1 MATLNKGIKLTADS
15 TVIELNNRVFETIK
29 GTAFITIRPDVATA
43 NGMVTL
49 LDPGKTAGAATDG
62 GYVKVSINHVD
73 KGLAT
78 AGFYWVVQTLGTAGQ
93 TINTLQSDRVS
104 YGAES
109 TLGLTYDA
117 TAGTLKFALNS
128 VDTVFTPTNN
138 TAFTAGVVPVVSG
151 LNLTTTTDATQTVGI
166 DKYSGYLSK
175 IATYSS
181 VFSSE
186 DLKKYTD
193 DPTTLPTKDQVLLLD
208 ATQLNGASLVNNSVP
223 EVQKLTFGAAAA
235 SGVITIDGSAGLNN
249 GAKIVVTKGD
259 SGATIAAKV
268 QTALTDSL
276 LFKPQLEKQLVT
288 FSPNT
293 ANAAALNGNTSFLVA
308 GVPVAVNAATYET
321 QVVAVTGGGGLTTAG
336 AVNFLG
342 VPTTVTASASNTD
355 IATAIAANK
364 TTILLGSVARS
375 AGITNITADG
385 AGNITLT
392 FGGTGGTGDI
402 PNISASPV
410 SNGATF
416 SAGVQ
421 AVQGAIADTA
431 ATTATAVKAALDAS
445 AFIKGASALGR
456 SIVNNGDGSLT
467 ITYNSTDGDAKP
479 LVIDSKTSTAKA
491 SVDTIQ
497 TYNAA
502 GAVGRTVTVD
512 GASVLITAS
521 AADQNL
527 PDLYTDAGSTGVAIT
542 RPNVGTGAQTQEFT
556 SFVPST
562 FNFEGAPLGEI
573 QRMTFT
579 TGAAGAGET
588 LTFVING
595 VTQTAVIPANPLGNT
610 IPYTTASTAAKIAE
624 LLTVSIANLTNVDK
638 VTASGDFVDVQF
650 KSAAGN
656 VADLTIPTSNTAKAS
671 LTTSQQFASNLAGET
686 QTVTF
691 TTAQSSGN
699 IIVDGIKV
707 AIVSGDTPSQIAT
720 KVQKALVDAGVSDA
734 GSTSGQYSTPETQ
747 ALTFTNAAAA
757 AGTITVN
764 GVSVTLAAT
773 DTTPALIAAKA
784 AVALNAVASNNYFA
798 AADGDTLLV
807 MFDNVARD
815 AAMMTGLVAGTRT
828 GDTATSFTTR
838 TEFDSNG
845 LRTTRVNS
853 DGSLGIDFK
862 PWEGTTA
869 ERGNVAPLKAD
880 TTGYFVAERQTVA
893 VTGTTG
899 GAAGPVVF
907 LGIPTADVA
916 AGAANTVVATA
927 IAAAETAILAGSQ
940 AQALGLTDISANGA
954 GVLTLTFGGPGG
966 LGDVAN
972 LTANT
977 VASNG
982 ITFAAGA
989 PVADVAEV
997 QTVTLTNAT
1006 NVAGP
1011 LTFLGV
1017 ATASVANGADVTASA
1032 TAITAAKAAILA
1044 GTQAQAL
1051 GLTNISNVN
1060 GVLTLTYGGLA
1071 GKGDVP
1077 NFPAHPNTNGVAIAY
1092 TADTTPGV
1100 AGVGN
1105 NYPTTASVATT
1116 AEAHA
1121 QKFTSSSYTGAVVT
1135 NGGAASS
1142 NAMYTEI
1149 VSVGTASASSK
1160 QLVFDVFLDPSLKSK
1175 AAIGTGYESV
1185 GFTLNYPITDITSTT
1200 VKVDMATSKSSPITN
1215 LNTPGK
1221 IVARWFDSVSAT
1233 DFTKPIARVTVDQ
1246 IGSFGVFKDKLDLT
1260 FSSVDVDGL
1269 DLTDGTTF
1277 TRTIDESLRP
1287 DRWDVKQKLVYGLDH
1302 VTPVGGEL
1310 VGYYGNPTVVSPV
1323 LSIKYASFKD
1333 QAAAGVV
1340 GGAVTTT
1347 LTNPNKTL
1355 GLDIVSGVAGVKSAD
1370 FVIELPSDVINPTFT
1385 LSPAAVAA
1393 GLTLT
1398 PASASVVQGLV
1409 GHYYNVKLSTTNL
1422 AGLAK
1427 DATIGTLSM
1436 DLIKGKDK
1444 TFEFLLGDSSTLNSN
1459 KVVTQGA
1466 YFGYT
1471 STEETTLNATT
1482 GLAKGEWMA
1491 KDMPKG
1497 TFNKFFVD
1505 TAPSMANKVISAA
1518 DALQILK
1525 LSAGYGLDWKPGVIP
1540 DAAFAAADV
1549 DGSGK
1554 ITAADALIALK
1565 YASGVI
1571 PASDP
1576 VVRKFYDSLT
1586 ANLTIETTALNA
1598 SLKKDMLIA
1607 GGADVEIGIANANKD
1622 YFVEAILV
1630 GNVTNPALEI

>member
-15 TVIELNNRVFETIK
+15 TVIKLNNRVFETTS

-49 LDPGKTAGAATDG
+49 LDPGKTTGAATDG
-62 GYVKVSINHVD
+62 GHLKVSINHVD
-73 KGLAT
+73 TGLST
-78 AGFYWVVQTLGTAGQ
+78 AGFYWVVETLGTAGQ

-117 TAGTLKFALNS
+117 TTGTLKFALNS
-128 VDTVFTPTNN
+128 VDTVFTPSNIN
-138 TAFTAGVVPVVSG
+138 AFTAGVVPVVSG
-151 LNLTTTTDATQTVGI
+151 LNLATTSDATQTIGI
-166 DKYSGYLSK
+166 DNYSGFLSK

-193 DPTTLPTKDQVLLLD
+193 DPSTLPTKDQVLLLD
-208 ATQLNGASLVNNSVP
+208 ATQLNAASTVNNSVP

-235 SGVITIDGSAGLNN
+235 SGVITIDGSTGLNN

-259 SGATIAAKV
+259 SGTTIAAKV
-268 QTALTDSL
+268 QKALSESL

-293 ANAAALNGNTSFLVA
+293 ANADAFNGNTSFLVA
-308 GVPVAVNAATYET
+308 GVPVTVNAATYET
-321 QVVAVTGGGGLTTAG
+321 QVVAVTGTATLAG
-336 AVNFLG
+336 SVNFLG
-342 VPTTVTASASNTD
+342 VPTSGLGAGNANTV

-364 TTILLGSVARS
+364 ATILLGPVARA

-385 AGNITLT
+385 AGNLTLT
-392 FGGTGGTGDI
+392 FGGTGGTGDV
-402 PNISASPV
+402 PNIPASPD
-410 SNGATF
+410 SNGASF

-421 AVQGAIADTA
+421 VVQGVIADTA
-431 ATTATAVKAALDAS
+431 DDTATDVKAALDAS
-445 AFIKGASALGR
+445 AFIRGASALGR

-467 ITYNSTDGDAKP
+467 ITYNSADGNAKP
-479 LVIDSKTSTAKA
+479 LAIDSKTTTVKA

-497 TYNAA
+497 TFNAA
-502 GAVGRTVTVD
+502 GAVGRTVKAD

-527 PDLYTDAGSTGVAIT
+527 PDLFTNVGSTGVVIT
-542 RPNVGTGAQTQEFT
+542 KPNLGNGVQTQEFT

-562 FNFEGAPLGEI
+562 FDFEGAPLGEI

-579 TGAAGAGET
+579 TGAVAAGET
-588 LTFVING
+588 LSFVING
-595 VTQTAVIPANPLGNT
+595 VTQTAIIPANPLGNT
-610 IPYTTASTAAKIAE
+610 IPYTTAETAAKIAE
-624 LLTVSIANLTNVDK
+624 LLTLDIANLTDVDT

-650 KSAAGN
+650 NSEAGN
-656 VADLTIPTSNTAKAS
+656 VADLTIPTSNTAKAI
-671 LTTSQQFASNLAGET
+671 LTTPQQFAQNLAGET
-686 QTVTF
+686 QTITF

-699 IIVDGIKV
+699 IIVDGITV
-707 AIVSGDTPSQIAT
+707 AIVSGDTSSQIAT
-720 KVQKALVDAGVSDA
+720 KVQKALVDSGVSDA
-734 GSTSGQYSTPETQ
+734 GSTSSLYSIPETQ
-747 ALTFTNAAAA
+747 AITFTNAAAS

-764 GVSVTLAAT
+764 GVTVTLLAT
-773 DTTPALIAAKA
+773 DSDPEDIAAKA
-784 AVALNAVASNNYFA
+784 AAALNGITGNNYFA
-798 AADGDTLLV
+798 TADGDTLLV

-815 AAMMTGLVAGTRT
+815 APLMSGLVAGTRT
-828 GDTATSFTTR
+828 GDTATAFSTL

-845 LRTTRVNS
+845 LRTTRVNG

-869 ERGNVAPLKAD
+869 ELGNIAPVKVD
-880 TTGYFVAERQTVA
+880 TTGYFVAEKQTVLIA
-893 VTGTTG
+893 GPATAAAPVTFLGVATGNPAGTTITNVG
-899 GAAGPVVF
+899 DA
-907 LGIPTADVA
+907 IVA
-916 AGAANTVVATA
+916 AKV
-927 IAAAETAILAGSQ
+927 AILAGSQ
-940 AQALGLTDISANGA
+940 AQALGLTDIANNA
-954 GVLTLTFGGPGG
+954 GTLTLTFGGPGG
-966 LGDVAN
+966 LGDVPNIA
-972 LTANT
+972 ANT

-989 PVADVAEV
+989 QIANVPET
-997 QTVTLTNAT
+997 QTVLI
-1006 NVAGP
+1006 AGP
-1011 LTFLGV
+1011 ATAATPVTFLGV
-1017 ATASVANGADVTASA
+1017 ATGNPAGTTIINVGDAIVAS
-1032 TAITAAKAAILA
+1032 KAAILA
-1044 GTQAQAL
+1044 GTQAKAL
-1051 GLTNISNVN
+1051 GLTDITNTA
-1060 GVLTLTYGGLA
+1060 GTLTLTFGGPGGL
-1071 GKGDVP
+1071 GDVP
-1077 NFPAHPNTNGVAIAY
+1077 NIAANAVASNGVTFGAGTQVQAS
-1092 TADTTPGV
+1092 TAPT
-1100 AGVGN
+1100 

-1121 QKFTSSSYTGAVVT
+1121 QNFTSSSYTGAVVA

-1142 NAMYTEI
+1142 NAMYAEL
-1149 VSVGTASASSK
+1149 VSVGNASASSK
-1160 QLVFDVFLDPSLKSK
+1160 QLVFNVFLDPSLKSK

-1185 GFTLNYPITDITSTT
+1185 GFTLNYPTTDITSTT
-1200 VKVDMATSKSSPITN
+1200 VKVDMAASRSSPITN

-1221 IVARWFDSVSAT
+1221 IVARWFNSTSET
-1233 DFTKPIARVTVDQ
+1233 DFTKPIATVTVDQ

-1287 DRWDVKQKLVYGLDH
+1287 DRWDVKQKLVYGIDH
-1302 VTPVGGEL
+1302 VTPVGGTL
-1310 VGYYGNPTVVSPV
+1310 VGYYGNPTVASPL
-1323 LSIKYASFKD
+1323 LSLKYASFKD
-1333 QAAAGVV
+1333 QAAAGVI

-1355 GLDIVSGVAGVKSAD
+1355 GLDIVSGVAAVKSAD

-1385 LSPAAVAA
+1385 LSPAAIAA
-1393 GLTLT
+1393 GMTLT
-1398 PASASVVQGLV
+1398 PASATVVQGLV
-1409 GHYYNVKLSTTNL
+1409 GHYYFVKLSTTNL

-1444 TFEFLLGDSSTLNSN
+1444 TFEFLLGEGSALNGN
-1459 KVVTQGA
+1459 KVANQGA

-1471 STEETTLNATT
+1471 ATEETTLNSAT
-1482 GLAKGEWMA
+1482 GLTKGEWMA

-1505 TAPSMANKVISAA
+1505 TAPSNANKVISAA

-1525 LSAGYGLDWKPGVIP
+1525 LSAGYGLDWKPGAIP
-1540 DAAFAAADV
+1540 DAAFAAADI

-1571 PASDP
+1571 PANDP
-1576 VVRKFYDSLT
+1576 VVRKFFDSST
-1586 ANLTIETTALNA
+1586 ANLTIESTALNS
-1598 SLKKDMLIA
+1598 SLKKDMAVA

>member
-1 MATLNKGIKLTADS
+1 MPTLNKGIKLTADS

-293 ANAAALNGNTSFLVA
+293 STATTFNVA
-308 GVPVAVNAATYET
+308 GVPVTVGAATYET
-321 QVVAVTGGGGLTTAG
+321 QAVTLTVNTGAAG
-336 AVNFLG
+336 PVSFLG
-342 VPTTVTASASNTD
+342 VPTASLAAGTIPAD
-355 IATAIAANK
+355 TATAITAAK
-364 TTILLGSVARS
+364 AAILGGPIARA
-375 AGITNITADG
+375 AGLTDISNVG
-385 AGNITLT
+385 AILTLT
-392 FGGTGGTGDI
+392 FGGSGGTGNV
-402 PNISASPV
+402 PTLATSPV
-410 SNGATF
+410 SNAVTF
-416 SAGVQ
+416 SASADAVTGV
-421 AVQGAIADTA
+421 ASTDTA
-431 ATTATAVKAALDAS
+431 ATTAAAVKAALDAS

-467 ITYNSTDGDAKP
+467 ITYNSADGDAKP

-542 RPNVGTGAQTQEFT
+542 KPNLGTLTQTQELT

-579 TGAAGAGET
+579 TGATGAGET

-595 VTQTAVIPANPLGNT
+595 VTQTAVIPANPLGVGV
-610 IPYTTASTAAKIAE
+610 PYTTAATAAKIAE
-624 LLTVSIANLTNVDK
+624 LLTASIANLTNVDK
-638 VTASGDFVDVQF
+638 VTASEDFVDVQF

-656 VADLTIPTSNTAKAS
+656 VADLTIPTSNVAKAS
-671 LTTSQQFASNLAGET
+671 LTTPQQFASNLAGET

-734 GSTSGQYSTPETQ
+734 GSTSGQYSIPETQ

-773 DTTPALIAAKA
+773 DNTPALIAAKA
-784 AVALNAVASNNYFA
+784 ALALNNVTSNNYFA
-798 AADGDTLLV
+798 SADGDTLLV

-815 AAMMTGLVAGTRT
+815 APMMTGLVAGTRT

-869 ERGNVAPLKAD
+869 ERGNIAPVKVD
-880 TTGYFVAERQTVA
+880 TTGYFVAEKQTVA

-899 GAAGPVVF
+899 GVTAPVVF
-907 LGIPTADVA
+907 LGIPTADVLN
-916 AGAANTVVATA
+916 GSVNTVVATA
-927 IAAAETAILAGSQ
+927 IVTAKAAILAGSQ
-940 AQALGLTDISANGA
+940 AQALGLTDISTVGA
-954 GVLTLTFGGPGG
+954 VLTLTFGGPGG

-989 PVADVAEV
+989 PVADIVATE
-997 QTVTLTNAT
+997 TLVIPNAAT
-1006 NVAGP
+1006 AATPV
-1011 LTFLGV
+1011 TFLGV
-1017 ATASVANGADVTASA
+1017 ATGSPTTTAVDDVG
-1032 TAITAAKAAILA
+1032 TAIVAAKAAILA
-1044 GTQAQAL
+1044 GSQAQAI
-1051 GLTNISNVN
+1051 GLTDISYAAANDTV
-1060 GVLTLTYGGLA
+1060 TLTYGGLA
-1071 GKGDVP
+1071 GKGPVARIP
-1077 NFPAHPNTNGVAIAY
+1077 AQPTSNGITFPI
-1092 TADTTPGV
+1092 TTQGTVGV

-1121 QKFTSSSYTGAVVT
+1121 QKFTSSSYTGAVVA

-1142 NAMYTEI
+1142 NAMYAEM
-1149 VSVGTASASSK
+1149 VSVGKASASSK

-1482 GLAKGEWMA
+1482 GLVKGEWMA

-1505 TAPSMANKVISAA
+1505 TAPSLASKVISAA

-1598 SLKKDMLIA
+1598 SLKKDMLVA

>member
-151 LNLTTTTDATQTVGI
+151 LNLTTTTDATQTIGI

-293 ANAAALNGNTSFLVA
+293 STATTFNVA
-308 GVPVAVNAATYET
+308 GVPVTVGPATYET
-321 QVVAVTGGGGLTTAG
+321 QAVTLTVNTGAAG
-336 AVNFLG
+336 PVSFLG
-342 VPTTVTASASNTD
+342 VPTASLAAGT
-355 IATAIAANK
+355 IPAATATAITAAK
-364 TTILLGSVARS
+364 AAILGGPIARA
-375 AGITNITADG
+375 AGLTDISNVG
-385 AGNITLT
+385 AVLTLT
-392 FGGTGGTGDI
+392 FGGPGGTGNV
-402 PNISASPV
+402 PTLATSPV
-410 SNGATF
+410 SNDVTF
-416 SAGVQ
+416 SASADVVTGV
-421 AVQGAIADTA
+421 ASTDTA
-431 ATTATAVKAALDAS
+431 ATTAAAVKAALDAS

-467 ITYNSTDGDAKP
+467 ITYNSADGDAKP

-542 RPNVGTGAQTQEFT
+542 KPNLGTLTQTQELT

-595 VTQTAVIPANPLGNT
+595 VTQTAVIPANPLGVGV
-610 IPYTTASTAAKIAE
+610 PYTTAATAAKIAE

-638 VTASGDFVDVQF
+638 VTVSEDFVDVQF

-656 VADLTIPTSNTAKAS
+656 VADLTIPTSNVAKAS
-671 LTTSQQFASNLAGET
+671 LTTPQQFASNLAGET

-734 GSTSGQYSTPETQ
+734 GSTSGQYSIPETQ

-773 DTTPALIAAKA
+773 DNTPALIAAKA
-784 AVALNAVASNNYFA
+784 ALALNNVTSNNYFA
-798 AADGDTLLV
+798 TADGDTLLV

-815 AAMMTGLVAGTRT
+815 APMMTGLVAGTRT

-880 TTGYFVAERQTVA
+880 TTGYFVAEKQTVA

-899 GAAGPVVF
+899 GGVAPVVF

-916 AGAANTVVATA
+916 AAAANTVVATA
-927 IAAAETAILAGSQ
+927 IETAKTAILAGSQ

-954 GVLTLTFGGPGG
+954 VLTLTFGGPGG

-989 PVADVAEV
+989 PVADIVATE
-997 QTVTLTNAT
+997 TLVIPNAAT
-1006 NVAGP
+1006 AATPV
-1011 LTFLGV
+1011 TFLGV
-1017 ATASVANGADVTASA
+1017 ATGSPTTTAVDDVGTALV
-1032 TAITAAKAAILA
+1032 AAKAAILA
-1044 GTQAQAL
+1044 GSQAQAI
-1051 GLTNISNVN
+1051 GLTDISYAAANATV
-1060 GVLTLTYGGLA
+1060 TLTYGGLA
-1071 GKGDVP
+1071 GKGPVARIP
-1077 NFPAHPNTNGVAIAY
+1077 LQPTSNGITFPI
-1092 TADTTPGV
+1092 TTQGTVGV

-1121 QKFTSSSYTGAVVT
+1121 QKFTSSSYTGAVVA

-1142 NAMYTEI
+1142 NAMYAEL
-1149 VSVGTASASSK
+1149 VSVGKASASSK

-1571 PASDP
+1571 PATDP

>member
-1 MATLNKGIKLTADS
+1 MPTLNKGIKLTADS

-138 TAFTAGVVPVVSG
+138 TAFTAGVQPVVSG
-151 LNLTTTTDATQTVGI
+151 LNLTTTTDAAQTVGI
-166 DKYSGYLSK
+166 DEYSGYLSK

-308 GVPVAVNAATYET
+308 GVPVTVAAATYET
-321 QVVAVTGGGGLTTAG
+321 QFVAVTGTATVAG
-336 AVNFLG
+336 SVNFLG
-342 VPTTVTASASNTD
+342 VPTSGLAAGAANTA
-355 IATAIAANK
+355 IATAIAGNK
-364 TTILLGSVARS
+364 ATILLGSVARS
-375 AGITNITADG
+375 AGITDITADG

-402 PNISASPV
+402 PNMSASPV

-431 ATTATAVKAALDAS
+431 ATTAAAVKAALDAS

-542 RPNVGTGAQTQEFT
+542 KPNVGTGVQTQELT

-579 TGAAGAGET
+579 TGAIAGGET

-595 VTQTAVIPANPLGNT
+595 VTQTAVIPINPLGNT
-610 IPYTTASTAAKIAE
+610 VPYTTAATAAKIAE
-624 LLTVSIANLTNVDK
+624 LLTSSIANLTNVDK

-815 AAMMTGLVAGTRT
+815 APMMTGLVAGTRT
-828 GDTATSFTTR
+828 GDTVTSCTTR

-880 TTGYFVAERQTVA
+880 TTGYFVAEKQTVA

-907 LGIPTADVA
+907 LGVPTADVTA
-916 AGAANTVVATA
+916 SQANTVVAAAIVTA
-927 IAAAETAILAGSQ
+927 KTTILAGSQ
-940 AQALGLTDISANGA
+940 AQALGLTDISAVDA
-954 GVLTLTFGGPGG
+954 VLTLTFGGPGG

-997 QTVTLTNAT
+997 QTVTLANTTNA
-1006 NVAGP
+1006 AGP
-1011 LTFLGV
+1011 ITFLGV
-1017 ATASVANGADVTASA
+1017 ATASVANGASATDVA
-1032 TAITAAKAAILA
+1032 TAIVAAKTAILA
-1044 GTQAQAL
+1044 GTKAKEI
-1051 GLTNISNVN
+1051 GLASITSN
-1060 GVLTLTYGGLA
+1060 GAVLTLT
-1071 GKGDVP
+1071 
-1077 NFPAHPNTNGVAIAY
+1077 
-1092 TADTTPGV
+1092 
-1100 AGVGN
+1100 
-1105 NYPTTASVATT
+1105 
-1116 AEAHA
+1116 
-1121 QKFTSSSYTGAVVT
+1121 
-1135 NGGAASS
+1135 
-1142 NAMYTEI
+1142 
-1149 VSVGTASASSK
+1149 
-1160 QLVFDVFLDPSLKSK
+1160 
-1175 AAIGTGYESV
+1175 
-1185 GFTLNYPITDITSTT
+1185 
-1200 VKVDMATSKSSPITN
+1200 
-1215 LNTPGK
+1215 
-1221 IVARWFDSVSAT
+1221 
-1233 DFTKPIARVTVDQ
+1233 
-1246 IGSFGVFKDKLDLT
+1246 
-1260 FSSVDVDGL
+1260 
-1269 DLTDGTTF
+1269 
-1277 TRTIDESLRP
+1277 
-1287 DRWDVKQKLVYGLDH
+1287 
-1302 VTPVGGEL
+1302 
-1310 VGYYGNPTVVSPV
+1310 
-1323 LSIKYASFKD
+1323 
-1333 QAAAGVV
+1333 
-1340 GGAVTTT
+1340 
-1347 LTNPNKTL
+1347 
-1355 GLDIVSGVAGVKSAD
+1355 
-1370 FVIELPSDVINPTFT
+1370 
-1385 LSPAAVAA
+1385 
-1393 GLTLT
+1393 
-1398 PASASVVQGLV
+1398 
-1409 GHYYNVKLSTTNL
+1409 
-1422 AGLAK
+1422 
-1427 DATIGTLSM
+1427 
-1436 DLIKGKDK
+1436 
-1444 TFEFLLGDSSTLNSN
+1444 
-1459 KVVTQGA
+1459 
-1466 YFGYT
+1466 
-1471 STEETTLNATT
+1471 
-1482 GLAKGEWMA
+1482 
-1491 KDMPKG
+1491 
-1497 TFNKFFVD
+1497 
-1505 TAPSMANKVISAA
+1505 
-1518 DALQILK
+1518 
-1525 LSAGYGLDWKPGVIP
+1525 
-1540 DAAFAAADV
+1540 
-1549 DGSGK
+1549 
-1554 ITAADALIALK
+1554 
-1565 YASGVI
+1565 
-1571 PASDP
+1571 
-1576 VVRKFYDSLT
+1576 
-1586 ANLTIETTALNA
+1586 
-1598 SLKKDMLIA
+1598 
-1607 GGADVEIGIANANKD
+1607 
-1622 YFVEAILV
+1622 
-1630 GNVTNPALEI
+1630 

>member
-1 MATLNKGIKLTADS
+1 MPTLNKGIKLTADS
-15 TVIELNNRVFETIK
+15 TVIELNNRVFETIR

-49 LDPGKTAGAATDG
+49 LDPGKTAGAATDA
-62 GYVKVSINHVD
+62 GYLKVSINHVD
-73 KGLAT
+73 KGLPT
-78 AGFYWVVQTLGTAGQ
+78 AGFYWVIQTLGTAGQ
-93 TINTLQSDRVS
+93 TINTLQSDRIS

-138 TAFTAGVVPVVSG
+138 TAFTAGVVPVASG
-151 LNLTTTTDATQTVGI
+151 LNLTTTVDTVQTIGI
-166 DKYSGYLSK
+166 DKYSGFLSK
-175 IATYSS
+175 IATYST

-186 DLKKYTD
+186 DLKKYAD
-193 DPTTLPTKDQVLLLD
+193 DPTILPTKDQVLLLD
-208 ATQLNGASLVNNSVP
+208 ATQLNAASEVNNSVP

-249 GAKIVVTKGD
+249 GAKVVVAKGD

-268 QTALTDSL
+268 QTALAESL

-293 ANAAALNGNTSFLVA
+293 ANTAALNNNTSFLVA
-308 GVPVAVNAATYET
+308 GVPVTVAAATYET
-321 QVVAVTGGGGLTTAG
+321 QTVAVTGSATATG
-336 AVNFLG
+336 SVSFLG
-342 VPTTVTASASNTD
+342 VPTSVTAAAANTV

-364 TTILLGSVARS
+364 ATILLGPVARA
-375 AGITNITADG
+375 AGITDITADG
-385 AGNITLT
+385 AGNLTLT
-392 FGGTGGTGDI
+392 FGGTGGTGDV
-402 PNISASPV
+402 PNIAASPT
-410 SNGATF
+410 SNGASF
-416 SAGVQ
+416 GAGVQ
-421 AVQGAIADTA
+421 VVQGAIADTA
-431 ATTATAVKAALDAS
+431 ATTATAVKTALDAS
-445 AFIKGASALGR
+445 AFIRGASALGR

-467 ITYNSTDGDAKP
+467 ITYNSADGDAKP
-479 LVIDSKTSTAKA
+479 LVIDSKTTTVKA
-491 SVDTIQ
+491 SVDTVQ

-502 GAVGRTVTVD
+502 GAVGRAVTVD
-512 GASVLITAS
+512 GASILITAN

-527 PDLYTDAGSTGVAIT
+527 PDLFTNAGSTGVTIT
-542 RPNVGTGAQTQEFT
+542 RPNLGTGVQTQEFT

-562 FNFEGAPLGEI
+562 FDFEGAPVGEI

-579 TGAAGAGET
+579 TAAAAAGET
-588 LTFVING
+588 LSFVING
-595 VTQTAVIPANPLGNT
+595 VTQTAVIPVNPLGAGVA
-610 IPYTTASTAAKIAE
+610 YTTAATAAKVAE
-624 LLTVSIANLTNVDK
+624 LLTASIANLTNVEK

-650 KSAAGN
+650 KSVAGN
-656 VADLTIPTSNTAKAS
+656 VADLTIPTVNVAKAM
-671 LTTSQQFASNLAGET
+671 LTTPQQFAQNLAGET
-686 QTVTF
+686 QTVSF

-699 IIVDGIKV
+699 IIVDGITV

-720 KVQKALVDAGVSDA
+720 KVQKALVDSGVSDA
-734 GSTSGQYSTPETQ
+734 GSTSSLYSIPETQ
-747 ALTFTNAAAA
+747 AITFTNAAAS

-764 GVSVTLAAT
+764 GVTVTLLAT
-773 DTTPALIAAKA
+773 DNTPEMIAAKA
-784 AVALNAVASNNYFA
+784 ALALNGVAGNNYFA
-798 AADGDTLLV
+798 SADGDTLLV

-815 AAMMTGLVAGTRT
+815 APLMTGLVAGTRT
-828 GDTATSFTTR
+828 GDTATAFSTR

-853 DGSLGIDFK
+853 DGSLGIDYK

-869 ERGNVAPLKAD
+869 ERGNIAPVKVD
-880 TTGYFVAERQTVA
+880 TTGYFVAEKQTV
-893 VTGTTG
+893 TL
-899 GAAGPVVF
+899 GAAIAAAPVVF
-907 LGIPTADVA
+907 LGVA
-916 AGAANTVVATA
+916 TGAAAATTTAGAGNAI
-927 IAAAETAILAGSQ
+927 IAAKTAILAGAQ
-940 AQALGLTDISANGA
+940 AQALGLTDFTF
-954 GVLTLTFGGPGG
+954 VDPTLTLVFGGPGG
-966 LGDVAN
+966 LGDVPNLAAN
-972 LTANT
+972 AVVTNNFT
-977 VASNG
+977 YG
-982 ITFAAGA
+982 AGT

-997 QTVTLTNAT
+997 QTVTLTGNAAG
-1006 NVAGP
+1006 AGP

-1017 ATASVANGADVTASA
+1017 ATASVANAAAPAVTAA
-1032 TAITAAKAAILA
+1032 AITAAKVAILA

-1051 GLTNISNVN
+1051 GLTNISDNGA

-1071 GKGDVP
+1071 GKGNVA
-1077 NFPAHPNTNGVAIAY
+1077 NFPVHPTTNGVAIAF
-1092 TADTTPGV
+1092 TAETTPGV

-1116 AEAHA
+1116 AEAHS
-1121 QKFTSSSYTGAVVT
+1121 QKFTSSSYTGAVVA

-1142 NAMYTEI
+1142 NAMYAEL
-1149 VSVGTASASSK
+1149 VSVGKASASSK

-1185 GFTLNYPITDITSTT
+1185 GFTLNYPTTDITSTT
-1200 VKVDMATSKSSPITN
+1200 VKVDMAASKSSPITN

-1277 TRTIDESLRP
+1277 TRTIDESLRS
-1287 DRWDVKQKLVYGLDH
+1287 DRWDVKQKLVYGIDK
-1302 VTPVGGEL
+1302 VTPVGGVL
-1310 VGYYGNPTVVSPV
+1310 VGYYGNPSVVSPV
-1323 LSIKYASFKD
+1323 LSLKYSSFKD
-1333 QAAAGVV
+1333 PAAAGVV

-1355 GLDIVSGVAGVKSAD
+1355 ALDIVSGVAGVRSAD

-1398 PASASVVQGLV
+1398 PASPTVVQGLV
-1409 GHYYNVKLSTTNL
+1409 GHYFNVKLSTTNL

-1436 DLIKGKDK
+1436 DLVKGKDK
-1444 TFEFLLGDSSTLNSN
+1444 TFEFLLGDSSALNSN
-1459 KVVTQGA
+1459 KVVTQGV

-1471 STEETTLNATT
+1471 ATEETTLNSTT

-1505 TAPSMANKVISAA
+1505 TAPSNASKVINAA

-1525 LSAGYGLDWKPGVIP
+1525 LSAGYGLDWKPGAIP
-1540 DAAFAAADV
+1540 DAALAAADM

-1571 PASDP
+1571 PATDP
-1576 VVRKFYDSLT
+1576 VVRKFYDSST
-1586 ANLTIETTALNA
+1586 ANLTVEATALA
-1598 SLKKDMLIA
+1598 SLKKDMVVA
-1607 GGADVEIGIANANKD
+1607 GGADVEIGISNANKD
-1622 YFVEAILV
+1622 FFVEAILV

>member
-1 MATLNKGIKLTADS
+1 MPTLNKGIKLTADS
-15 TVIELNNRVFETIK
+15 TVIELNNRVFETIR

-49 LDPGKTAGAATDG
+49 LDPGKTPGAATDA
-62 GYVKVSINHVD
+62 GYIKVSINHVD

-138 TAFTAGVVPVVSG
+138 TAFTAGVVPTVSG
-151 LNLTTTTDATQTVGI
+151 LNSTTTTDAVQTIGI
-166 DKYSGYLSK
+166 DKYSGFLSK

-186 DLKKYTD
+186 DLKKYAD
-193 DPTTLPTKDQVLLLD
+193 DPTILPTKDQVLLLD
-208 ATQLNGASLVNNSVP
+208 ATQLNAVSDVNNSVP

-249 GAKIVVTKGD
+249 GAKVVVTKGD

-268 QTALTDSL
+268 QTALSESL

-293 ANAAALNGNTSFLVA
+293 SPATSFLVA
-308 GVPVAVNAATYET
+308 GVPVTVGAATYET
-321 QVVAVTGGGGLTTAG
+321 QSVTLTNAIAADG
-336 AVNFLG
+336 PVSFLG
-342 VPTTVTASASNTD
+342 VPTAALATGANATIT
-355 IATAIAANK
+355 ATAITAAK
-364 TTILLGSVARS
+364 AAILGGPIARA
-375 AGITNITADG
+375 AGLTDISNAG
-385 AGNITLT
+385 AVLTLT
-392 FGGTGGTGDI
+392 FGGPGGIGNVPTL
-402 PNISASPV
+402 ATSPV
-410 SNGATF
+410 SNGITF
-416 SAGVQ
+416 GASADVITGV
-421 AVQGAIADTA
+421 ASTDTA
-431 ATTATAVKAALDAS
+431 LTTATAVKAALDAS
-445 AFIKGASALGR
+445 AFIRGASALGR

-467 ITYNSTDGDAKP
+467 ITYNSADGDAKP
-479 LVIDSKTSTAKA
+479 IVIDSKTTTVKA
-491 SVDTIQ
+491 SVDTVQ

-502 GAVGRTVTVD
+502 GAVGRAVTVD
-512 GASVLITAS
+512 GASILITAN

-527 PDLYTDAGSTGVAIT
+527 PDLLTTVGSTGVAIT
-542 RPNVGTGAQTQEFT
+542 RPNLGGGVQTQEFT

-562 FNFEGAPLGEI
+562 FDFEGAPLGEI

-579 TGAAGAGET
+579 TGAAAAGET
-588 LTFVING
+588 LSFVING
-595 VTQTAVIPANPLGNT
+595 VTQTAVVPANPLGNT
-610 IPYTTASTAAKIAE
+610 VPYTTSATAAKIAE
-624 LLTVSIANLTNVDK
+624 LLTASIANLTNVDK

-650 KSAAGN
+650 KSVAGN
-656 VADLTIPTSNTAKAS
+656 VADLTIPTVNVAKAI
-671 LTTSQQFASNLAGET
+671 LTTPQQFAQNLAGET
-686 QTVTF
+686 QTITF

-699 IIVDGIKV
+699 IIVDGITV

-720 KVQKALVDAGVSDA
+720 KVQKALVDSGVSDA
-734 GSTSGQYSTPETQ
+734 GTTSSLYSIPETQ
-747 ALTFTNAAAA
+747 AITFTNAAAS

-764 GVSVTLAAT
+764 GVTVTLLAG
-773 DTTPALIAAKA
+773 DNTPALIAAKA
-784 AVALNAVASNNYFA
+784 ALALNGVANNNYFA
-798 AADGDTLLV
+798 SADGDTLLV

-815 AAMMTGLVAGTRT
+815 APMMTGLVAGTRT
-828 GDTATSFTTR
+828 GDTATAFSTR

-853 DGSLGIDFK
+853 DGSLAIDYK

-869 ERGNVAPLKAD
+869 ERGNIAPVKLD
-880 TTGYFVAERQTVA
+880 TTGYFVAEKQTVLIA
-893 VTGTTG
+893 GPATSAAAPVTFLGVATGNPATTAITDV
-899 GAAGPVVF
+899 GAA
-907 LGIPTADVA
+907 IVA
-916 AGAANTVVATA
+916 AKA
-927 IAAAETAILAGSQ
+927 AILAGSQ
-940 AQALGLTDISANGA
+940 AQALGLTDIANNA
-954 GVLTLTFGGPGG
+954 GTLTLTFGGPGG
-966 LGDVAN
+966 LGDVPNIA
-972 LTANT
+972 ANT

-989 PVADVAEV
+989 PVADVSET
-997 QTVTLTNAT
+997 QTVLIVGPAGAT
-1006 NVAGP
+1006 TPV
-1011 LTFLGV
+1011 TFLGV
-1017 ATASVANGADVTASA
+1017 ATGTLAATTITDVGN
-1032 TAITAAKAAILA
+1032 AIVTAKAAILA
-1044 GTQAQAL
+1044 GSQAQAL
-1051 GLTNISNVN
+1051 GLTDIANNA
-1060 GVLTLTYGGLA
+1060 GTLTLTFGGLH

-1077 NFPAHPNTNGVAIAY
+1077 NIAANTVASNGVTFQAGAQVIQ
-1092 TADTTPGV
+1092 GV

-1121 QKFTSSSYTGAVVT
+1121 QKFTSSSYTGAVVA
-1135 NGGAASS
+1135 NGGAATS
-1142 NAMYTEI
+1142 NAMYAEL
-1149 VSVGTASASSK
+1149 VSVGKASASSK
-1160 QLVFDVFLDPSLKSK
+1160 QLVFDVFLDPSLKTK

-1185 GFTLNYPITDITSTT
+1185 GFTLNYPTTDITSTT
-1200 VKVDMATSKSSPITN
+1200 VKVDMAASRSSPITN

-1233 DFTKPIARVTVDQ
+1233 DFTKPIARITVDQ

-1287 DRWDVKQKLVYGLDH
+1287 DRWDVKQKLVYGLDK
-1302 VTPVGGEL
+1302 VTPVGGVL
-1310 VGYYGNPTVVSPV
+1310 VGYHGNPTVASPV
-1323 LSIKYASFKD
+1323 LSLKYSSFKD

-1355 GLDIVSGVAGVKSAD
+1355 ALDIVSGVAGVRSAD
-1370 FVIELPSDVINPTFT
+1370 FVIELPSDVVNPTFT

-1398 PASASVVQGLV
+1398 TASPTVIQGLV
-1409 GHYYNVKLSTTNL
+1409 GHYFNVKLSTTNL

-1436 DLIKGKDK
+1436 DLVKGKDK
-1444 TFEFLLGDSSTLNSN
+1444 TFEFLLGDSVLNSN
-1459 KVVTQGA
+1459 KVVTQGV

-1471 STEETTLNATT
+1471 ATEETTLNSAT

-1505 TAPSMANKVISAA
+1505 TAPSMASKVINAA

-1525 LSAGYGLDWKPGVIP
+1525 LSAGYGLDWKPGAIP
-1540 DAAFAAADV
+1540 DAALAAADM

-1571 PASDP
+1571 PATDP
-1576 VVRKFYDSLT
+1576 VVRKFYDSST
-1586 ANLTIETTALNA
+1586 ANLTVETTVLA
-1598 SLKKDMLIA
+1598 SLKKDMVIA

-1622 YFVEAILV
+1622 FFVEAILV

>member
-1 MATLNKGIKLTADS
+1 MPTLNKGIKLTADS

-117 TAGTLKFALNS
+117 TAGTLKFALCCT
-128 VDTVFTPTNN
+128 DTVFTPFNN
-138 TAFTAGVVPVVSG
+138 TAFTAGVVPVWSG
-151 LNLTTTTDATQTVGI
+151 LNLATTTDATQTVGI

-293 ANAAALNGNTSFLVA
+293 VNAGGSFLVA

-336 AVNFLG
+336 VVNFLG
-342 VPTTVTASASNTD
+342 VPTTVLASAANTV

-364 TTILLGSVARS
+364 ATILLGSVARS
-375 AGITNITADG
+375 AGITNITDDG

-402 PNISASPV
+402 PNMSASPV

-421 AVQGAIADTA
+421 AVAGAVADTA
-431 ATTATAVKAALDAS
+431 ASTATAVKAALDAS

-764 GVSVTLAAT
+764 GVSVTLLAA
-773 DTTPALIAAKA
+773 DNTPALIAAKA

-880 TTGYFVAERQTVA
+880 TTGYFVAEKQTVA

-907 LGIPTADVA
+907 LGIPTADVTA
-916 AGAANTVVATA
+916 AQANTVVAAAIVTA
-927 IAAAETAILAGSQ
+927 KNAILAGSQ
-940 AQALGLTDISANGA
+940 AQALGLTEISANGA
-954 GVLTLTFGGPGG
+954 VLTLTFGGPGG

-997 QTVTLTNAT
+997 QTVTLANAT
-1006 NVAGP
+1006 TAAGP
-1011 LTFLGV
+1011 ITFLGV
-1017 ATASVANGADVTASA
+1017 ATASVANAADVTASA

-1071 GKGDVP
+1071 GKGDVSD
-1077 NFPAHPNTNGVAIAY
+1077 
-1092 TADTTPGV
+1092 TAAATQTQNAVTFTTATTTQGV

-1105 NYPTTASVATT
+1105 NYPTTASVAMT
-1116 AEAHA
+1116 AQPHA

-1175 AAIGTGYESV
+1175 AVIGTGYESV
-1185 GFTLNYPITDITSTT
+1185 GFTLNYPTTDITSTS
-1200 VKVDMATSKSSPITN
+1200 VKVDMATSMSSPITN

-1482 GLAKGEWMA
+1482 GLVKGEWMA

-1497 TFNKFFVD
+1497 TFNKFFVN
-1505 TAPSMANKVISAA
+1505 TAPSMASKVISAA

-1571 PASDP
+1571 PATDP